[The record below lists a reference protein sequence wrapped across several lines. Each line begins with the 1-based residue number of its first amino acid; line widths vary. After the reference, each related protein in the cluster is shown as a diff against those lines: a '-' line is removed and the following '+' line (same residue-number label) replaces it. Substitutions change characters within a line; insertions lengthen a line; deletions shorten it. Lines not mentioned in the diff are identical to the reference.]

1 MSIHTTHTRLRLC
14 AERKSSVWVMEER
27 AERRMRETERVK
39 GKEMDA
45 ENGGAELAGEAGL
58 VFFSTPSLTDK
69 QRDEVDGGRPQRST

>member
-1 MSIHTTHTRLRLC
+1 
-14 AERKSSVWVMEER
+14 
-27 AERRMRETERVK
+27 MRETEREE
-39 GKEMDA
+39 GSEGEMDA